1 MASLQVVGDQVDL
14 DDFCAAERHGFVT
27 CVKQT
32 GNQQAC
38 SSQSNTYKACQHHL
52 YVFALSFLFIYG
64 VVALCGG
71 AWCPASHARSISVRE
86 VGKVNSCKVAL
97 SQFDACRTENS
108 KRDCK
113 DLAKNVYNCYQKL

>member
-52 YVFALSFLFIYG
+52 YVF
-64 VVALCGG
+64 VALIFVNL
-71 AWCPASHARSISVRE
+71 WCRCAVRRRL
-86 VGKVNSCKVAL
+86 VSGLTRAI
-97 SQFDACRTENS
+97 D
-108 KRDCK
+108 
-113 DLAKNVYNCYQKL
+113 

>member
-27 CVKQT
+27 CFKQT

-38 SSQSNTYKACQHHL
+38 ASQSNTYKACQHHL
-52 YVFALSFLFIYG
+52 YVLARSLLNDG
-64 VVALCGG
+64 VFALCGG
-71 AWCPASHARSISVRE
+71 AWCPGPDAPIVSVRE